1 LPASS
6 KPFKVPTASMCP
18 TICEGERIMADL
30 EAYKDR
36 PPEPGDLVMLEIN
49 PGKPLF
55 IKRVI
60 AVGGDIVKQGSH
72 GEVLVN
78 GIPIPQPTICS
89 SPRDAYVG
97 RNDHQLR
104 AGHGTC
110 GIVFRRWRQSHP
122 QRRQSSARIWLSIGQ
137 SDARETALPLLVT
150 RALKNRLQ
158 SALRQCVLLPSWMT
172 CSSGGADFSR
182 PARAASQNRLRLRN
196 CWFAIHGLRQPW
208 RAGRPSSAYMSLR
221 PPKSIPSAK
230 RSYPARINLSHKI
243 PPGTGG

>member
-1 LPASS
+1 MISTTILILAGGVFTSRIGLPASS

-122 QRRQSSARIWLSIGQ
+122 QPTVECPDLAIHRPIRCEADRSTSTGHPCPQESAAKCAKAVRLTTIVV
-137 SDARETALPLLVT
+137 LV
-150 RALKNRLQ
+150 
-158 SALRQCVLLPSWMT
+158 PSWMT
-172 CSSGGADFSR
+172 
-182 PARAASQNRLRLRN
+182 
-196 CWFAIHGLRQPW
+196 FALQEGPTLVGPHALHR
-208 RAGRPSSAYMSLR
+208 
-221 PPKSIPSAK
+221 K
-230 RSYPARINLSHKI
+230 
-243 PPGTGG
+243 TGFG